1 MQCGLRTTPQY
12 CIIDTS
18 LSAVQGSDCGPIDDS
33 CRCAH
38 CRRKKTSCSF
48 KEDYILYLDGSGPQ
62 PLLEPRFGAIPT
74 PQPETAAF
82 AQPGAQLSVVP
93 PPAYPP
99 TAPSPVYP
107 STAPPP
113 VYPST
118 TPPPV
123 YPPTAPAFAQH
134 TEAVLPG
141 SSRMVEGPV
150 AASDQGDVEYDAGR
164 LGTGSDPDNGW
175 LGGWGLPPDHPA
187 ITMLRIQKEEI
198 ARLQREPTHTSGQF
212 RSESGIVVNAAHRTQ
227 YLAMEI
233 LYEFQATPLN
243 RQMSLEADSF
253 GVAELVERLQHVYF
267 QFLADIDTSLL
278 PSS

>member
-1 MQCGLRTTPQY
+1 MSSRVAALMR
-12 CIIDTS
+12 DKDRLHAWFAS
-18 LSAVQGSDCGPIDDS
+18 LPSTARKCAGCTHSVQGSDCGPIDDS

-99 TAPSPVYP
+99 TALSPVYP

-113 VYPST
+113 VYPPT

-150 AASDQGDVEYDAGR
+150 AASD
-164 LGTGSDPDNGW
+164 
-175 LGGWGLPPDHPA
+175 
-187 ITMLRIQKEEI
+187 
-198 ARLQREPTHTSGQF
+198 
-212 RSESGIVVNAAHRTQ
+212 RTCVFD
-227 YLAMEI
+227 YSK
-233 LYEFQATPLN
+233 
-243 RQMSLEADSF
+243 RC
-253 GVAELVERLQHVYF
+253 
-267 QFLADIDTSLL
+267 
-278 PSS
+278 

>member
-1 MQCGLRTTPQY
+1 MRDKDRLHAWFA
-12 CIIDTS
+12 S
-18 LSAVQGSDCGPIDDS
+18 LPSTARKCAGCTHSVQGSDCGPIDDS

-113 VYPST
+113 VYPPT
-118 TPPPV
+118 TPPP
-123 YPPTAPAFAQH
+123 
-134 TEAVLPG
+134 
-141 SSRMVEGPV
+141 
-150 AASDQGDVEYDAGR
+150 GDVEYDAGR

-233 LYEFQATPLN
+233 LYEFQATSLN

-253 GVAELVERLQHVYF
+253 GVAELVERLQHVYS